1 MIRILCPALL
11 VLLTSGVHAGL
22 PGDSAA
28 GKRVHDANCTGCHGT
43 EVYSRPN
50 RLVRSLPALK
60 EQLKGCI
67 HMAQKNLSPAAAQNI
82 IKYLNDQYYHF
93 ERAAEKQEP
102 IRARYD
108 AASKIRPGVERDKRY
123 AALAV
128 SAAQG
133 HDFELA
139 INIASGLSSAAERDR
154 SHAGI
159 VHQAILV
166 RDFPA
171 ADKAA
176 RKMSSAALRDEQLK
190 KIVGACPPNTVT
202 K

>member
-11 VLLTSGVHAGL
+11 VLLTSGVHPAL
-22 PGDSAA
+22 PGDIAA
-28 GKRVHDANCTGCHGT
+28 GRRLHDASCAGCHGA
-43 EVYSRPN
+43 EVYTRKN
-50 RLVRSLPALK
+50 RLVQSLPALK
-60 EQLKGCI
+60 RQLESCN
-67 HMAQKNLSPAAAQNI
+67 HMAKKRFSPAEARNI

-93 ERAAEKQEP
+93 ERAAGKQEP

-108 AASKIRPGVERDKRY
+108 AASRIRPGVERDKRY

-139 INIASGLSSAAERDR
+139 IDIASGLSSAAERDR
-154 SHAGI
+154 SYAGI

>member
-1 MIRILCPALL
+1 MIRILCPALF
-11 VLLTSGVHAGL
+11 VLLTSGVDAAL
-22 PGDSAA
+22 PGDTAA

-43 EVYSRPN
+43 EVYSRPD

-82 IKYLNDQYYHF
+82 IKYLSDQYYHF
-93 ERAAEKQEP
+93 ERAAGSQE
-102 IRARYD
+102 RTRTQNDTAR
-108 AASKIRPGVERDKRY
+108 KIQSGLERDRIY
-123 AALAV
+123 AARV
-128 SAAQG
+128 GRAAQVQ
-133 HDFELA
+133 DFDRA
-139 INIASGLSSAAERDR
+139 IDTANSLSSAAQRDR
-154 SHAGI
+154 TYADI
-159 VHQAILV
+159 VHQAILA

-176 RKMSSAALRDEQLK
+176 RKMSSAALRDEQLR
-190 KIVGACPPNTVT
+190 KIVGACPPNTAT